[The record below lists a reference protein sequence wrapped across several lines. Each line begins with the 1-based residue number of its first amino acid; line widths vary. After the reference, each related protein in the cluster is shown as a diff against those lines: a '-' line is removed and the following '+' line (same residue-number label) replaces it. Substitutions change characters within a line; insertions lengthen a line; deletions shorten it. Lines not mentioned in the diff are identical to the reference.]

1 MHKQC
6 AAVLAILLLAGSLW
20 AGAPAERPPKNIIL
34 FIGDGMGVAQV
45 TAGKTAK
52 GTLQLEQCTSGG
64 LLTTHSA
71 ESYVTDSAASAT
83 ALAAGVKTYNKAI
96 GVDLNKRPVKTM
108 LEYAAEKG
116 KATGL
121 VATCAITHATPAS
134 FAAHVDDRNKYY
146 DIAAQ
151 LAQAPVDVMLG
162 GGWSHFAPKSQ
173 SGGQRE
179 DEQDLWA
186 VLAKDRVAIRTLAE
200 FQKLATPKRLVG
212 LFEPVH
218 LPKADKREVTL
229 PAMTRKAIA
238 ILSQNRNGF
247 FLMVEG
253 SQIDWSSHDNDS
265 EGVVMEMVDF
275 DDAIGAGLEFA
286 KSNKETLVVVTA
298 DHETGGYTLLDGSIS
313 EKKVTKTAFTTGGH
327 SGVMVP
333 IFAFGPG
340 SAAFGGIHDNTFVGK
355 KLIEFVTQ

>member
-6 AAVLAILLLAGSLW
+6 VAVSAILLLAGALW
-20 AGAPAERPPKNIIL
+20 AGAPAERPPRNIIL
-34 FIGDGMGVAQV
+34 FIGDGMGVAQI

-52 GTLQLEQCTSGG
+52 GTLHLEQCTSGG
-64 LLTTHSA
+64 LLTTHA
-71 ESYVTDSAASAT
+71 AQSYVTDSAAGAT

-96 GVDLNKRPVKTM
+96 GVDLNRQPVKTV

-121 VATCAITHATPAS
+121 VVTCTITHATPAS
-134 FAAHVDDRNKYY
+134 FAAHVDDRNKYL

-151 LAQAPVDVMLG
+151 LAKAPVDVMLG
-162 GGWSHFAPKSQ
+162 GGWAHFTPKSQ
-173 SGGQRE
+173 AGGLRE

-200 FQKLATPKRLVG
+200 FQKLATPTRLVG
-212 LFEPVH
+212 LFEPLH
-218 LPKADKREVTL
+218 LPKANKREVSL
-229 PAMTRKAIA
+229 PAMTRKAIDLLA
-238 ILSQNRNGF
+238 QNRTGF

-265 EGVVMEMVDF
+265 EGVIMEMVDF
-275 DDAIGAGLEFA
+275 DDAVGVGLEYA
-286 KSNKETLVVVTA
+286 KSNEETLVVVTA

-313 EKKVTKTAFTTGGH
+313 EKKVTKTAFTTSGH
-327 SGVMVP
+327 SGAMVP
-333 IFAFGPG
+333 ILAFGPG
-340 SAAFGGIHDNTFVGK
+340 SAVFGGIHDNTFVGK